1 MLGRPLCPFLR
12 TEGGFPFQVSNRF
25 FPSSNTKNCLKRVLI
40 VCKTT
45 GFERETS
52 AFSTRTSFPFE
63 EHVKKS
69 KARNHPLGG
78 HEDHCGIID
87 EFTRCFTKYGVKVD
101 AVNWKE
107 YDFGYAKSADLLVS
121 VGGDGTFLST
131 ALRITEK
138 DKPIIGINSNPDSS
152 EGSLCLPRHWH
163 KKIPVLVDRLINGQF
178 KRRFRHRIRLLVS
191 TPPSQLRS
199 LDTIT
204 PRIFEPC
211 SLRSYPSDED
221 SGGESPVPVLSPAY
235 LLPVRALNDVFI
247 SACLSARVSRYEV
260 SVDEAVAVPQKSSGL
275 LVCTGTGSS
284 SWYRS
289 LHQVDVHLVARLLS
303 LASASHSDNA
313 TAAEVAERFNRDLIF
328 PSDSPLMAYSVRE
341 LITNRVFKF
350 GSPRGF
356 AKKLRVVSRME
367 DAYLFT
373 DGWLA
378 LPFEDG
384 ASVELSIH
392 PDDALCVIDFHDSTL
407 S

>member
-1 MLGRPLCPFLR
+1 MLYLPVKFPIHRDFLLVFMTGTPSGPARAPGAAAPLCSFVKQLD
-12 TEGGFPFQVSNRF
+12 SNA
-25 FPSSNTKNCLKRVLI
+25 KLVLVLPELPI
-40 VCKTT
+40 LW
-45 GFERETS
+45 
-52 AFSTRTSFPFE
+52 
-63 EHVKKS
+63 KK
-69 KARNHPLGG
+69 
-78 HEDHCGIID
+78 HENQCNIID
-87 EFTRCFTKYGVKVD
+87 ELTRCFTKYGVKVD

-107 YDFGYAKSADLLVS
+107 YDFEHAKSADLLVS

-138 DKPIIGINSNPDSS
+138 NKPIIGINSNPASS

-163 KKIPVLVDRLINGQF
+163 KKIPVIVNRLMNGQF

-191 TPPSQLRS
+191 TPPTQLRP

-204 PRIFEPC
+204 PRIFEPHPLH
-211 SLRSYPSDED
+211 SRPSNEG
-221 SGGESPVPVLSPAY
+221 SGRKSAGSVFSPTY

-247 SACLSARVSRYEV
+247 SACLSARVSHYEV

-303 LASASHSDNA
+303 LASASNSDDA
-313 TAAEVAERFNRDLIF
+313 TAAEVAARFNSDLIF
-328 PSDSPLMAYSVRE
+328 PSDSTLMAYSVRE
-341 LITNRVFKF
+341 LITNQVFKF
-350 GSPRGF
+350 DSPRGF

-373 DGWLA
+373 DGWMA

-392 PDDALCVIDFHDSTL
+392 PDDALCVIDFHDSA
-407 S
+407 SD

>member
-12 TEGGFPFQVSNRF
+12 TEGGFPFKVSNRYF
-25 FPSSNTKNCLKRVLI
+25 LSPNTKNCLKRVVI
-40 VCKTT
+40 VCKKT
-45 GFERETS
+45 GFERETG

-63 EHVKKS
+63 GHVRKVAYLVLRLQR
-69 KARNHPLGG
+69 KAKLT
-78 HEDHCGIID
+78 ITLLVVMKI
-87 EFTRCFTKYGVKVD
+87 TVD

-107 YDFGYAKSADLLVS
+107 YVS

-138 DKPIIGINSNPDSS
+138 DKPIIGINSL
-152 EGSLCLPRHWH
+152 SLHRF
-163 KKIPVLVDRLINGQF
+163 R
-178 KRRFRHRIRLLVS
+178 RRFRHRIRLLVS

-221 SGGESPVPVLSPAY
+221 SGGESPVSVLSPAY

-247 SACLSARVSRYEV
+247 SACLSARVSHYEV

-303 LASASHSDNA
+303 LASASRSDKA
-313 TAAEVAERFNRDLIF
+313 TAAKVAEHFNRDLIF

-341 LITNRVFKF
+341 LITNLMTLLTPFR
-350 GSPRGF
+350 
-356 AKKLRVVSRME
+356 LRVVSRME

-407 S
+407 G